1 MTYAMSDLHGCY
13 DLYIEMLEKIKF
25 SLEDTLFLLGDYVD
39 RGDRGF
45 DIICDVAARPNVVPL
60 IGNHD
65 FYALSVLSE
74 ISINPEAKYSARMES
89 KIDMWWRNGGYETY
103 QQFWLF
109 NEKKRLYILSAMDK
123 FKNYADVTVN
133 GRRFTM
139 VHGGIANYDPNQ
151 PLDYYGIGELVY
163 TREDYRKPKFNEPDR
178 YLITGHTP
186 TLFID
191 PASRGKIFRNYDHI
205 AIDCGAVFGLG
216 LGCICLDTLE
226 EFYVK

>member
-103 QQFWLF
+103 EQFWLF

-216 LGCICLDTLE
+216 LGCICLDNLE

>member
-74 ISINPEAKYSARMES
+74 ISINPEAKYRARMES

>member
-25 SLEDTLFLLGDYVD
+25 SLDDTLFLLGDYVD

-45 DIICDVAARPNVVPL
+45 DIICDVAVRPNVVPL

-74 ISINPEAKYSARMES
+74 LSVNPEAKYSPLMES
-89 KIDMWWRNGGYETY
+89 KIDTWWRNGGYETY
-103 QQFWLF
+103 EQFWLF

-163 TREDYRKPKFNEPDR
+163 TREDYRKPKFNEPNR

-191 PASRGKIFRNYDHI
+191 PASRGKIYRNHDHI

-216 LGCICLDTLE
+216 LGCICLETFE